1 MAEITDISLSI
12 KTSVPLK
19 ASAELAQKLGLSK
32 DSPAEDAENMVV
44 FKVAN
49 RKMRRYV
56 LAVPF
61 ELVVPLMASFVKHVE
76 FAKASLHFR
85 REFGSGVPQGLTLG
99 DRLAWAASTHGAKIT
114 LAILTIAWENKF
126 VRESVLGFD
135 LSMGYSFTLS
145 PVMYFYCAINFLE
158 F

>member
-12 KTSVPLK
+12 KTSVPPK

-32 DSPAEDAENMVV
+32 STPAQDAENMVV

-56 LAVPF
+56 LAVPY
-61 ELVVPLMASFVKHVE
+61 ELVVPLMAAFAKHVE

-99 DRLAWAASTHGAKIT
+99 DRLAWAASTHAAKIT
-114 LAILTIAWENKF
+114 IAILTIAWQNRLI
-126 VRESVLGFD
+126 RETVLGID
-135 LSMGYSFTLS
+135 LSMG
-145 PVMYFYCAINFLE
+145 
-158 F
+158 